1 MTALIVKVPGKT
13 ILVGEHA
20 VVYGFP
26 AIAIPVLQLITTV
39 KVFPKIGKL
48 PDDIVFHA
56 PDINLRATFS
66 QLDSK
71 HPFSIAIRAVKTFFK
86 LPTYPACDIHINSS
100 IPISAGLGSSAAVAV
115 GLIRA
120 LSNFIGANPNPETI
134 AKLAYQVEMEY
145 HGTPSGIDN
154 TVIAYQKPI
163 LFQKDQPLKIII
175 PINPITILIA
185 NSGVPG
191 KTKDAVAGVRNR
203 QTISPEIINPL
214 LEKIGEIVNLSVTA
228 IQNGEIEDLGMLMYE
243 NHYLLQK
250 IGVSHEKLDLLVN
263 TAKQNGALGAKLCGG
278 GLGGNI
284 IALVHP
290 EQAAQIAKKLKSM
303 GATQTY
309 LAHLEGNF

>member
-39 KVFPKIGKL
+39 QIFPKIGKL
-48 PDDIVFHA
+48 PDDIIFHA
-56 PDINLRATFS
+56 PDINLCAALL
-66 QLDSK
+66 QLDST
-71 HPFSIAIRAVKTFFK
+71 HPFSIAIKTVRTFFK
-86 LPTYPACDIHINSS
+86 LPTYPACDIHIKSS
-100 IPISAGLGSSAAVAV
+100 IPISAGLGSSAAIAV
-115 GLIRA
+115 GLIQA

-154 TVIAYQKPI
+154 TVIAYKKPI
-163 LFQKDQPLKIII
+163 LFQKDQPIKIII

-185 NSGVPG
+185 NSGIPG
-191 KTKDAVAGVRNR
+191 KTKDAVAGVRDR
-203 QTISPEIINPL
+203 QTKSPEIVNPL
-214 LEKIGEIVNLSVTA
+214 LEKIGEIVNLADIS
-228 IQNGEIEDLGMLMYE
+228 IRNGEIENLGMLMNE
-243 NHYLLQK
+243 NHHLLQK

-278 GLGGNI
+278 GLGGNM

-290 EQAAQIAKKLKSM
+290 EQVAQIAKKLKNM
-303 GATQTY
+303 GATQIF
-309 LAHLEGNF
+309 LAHLEGNA